1 MKPRTRFLVLALA
14 VAGLAT
20 GATLA
25 LLPSGGNAVVEF
37 NPEDD
42 LCIVPV
48 ERIAPAFP
56 HDPASGLA
64 LHAAR
69 PVPKDARCPV
79 CGMYPARYPRWA
91 AQLVFED
98 GAAHFFDS
106 PADLF
111 HFMREP
117 GRYDPERATDTVA
130 ASYLTD
136 FISGD
141 WIEAKDAVLVIGST
155 ITGPMRGADLPAFAS
170 AAAAETFIAERG
182 GKLLR
187 FDEVSEDVV
196 AALQRTHAH
205 QAHPA
210 PHAEH

>member
-1 MKPRTRFLVLALA
+1 MKPHVRFIVLGVAAAGIA
-14 VAGLAT
+14 V

-25 LLPSGGNAVVEF
+25 LLPSGGKAVVEF

-69 PVPKDARCPV
+69 PVPKEARCPI

-106 PADLF
+106 PADLL
-111 HFMREP
+111 HFMRDP
-117 GRYDPERATDTVA
+117 GRYDPERASDAVA
-130 ASYLTD
+130 AAYLTD
-136 FISGD
+136 FASGD
-141 WIEAKDAVLVIGST
+141 WIEARNALLVIDST
-155 ITGPMRGADLPAFAS
+155 IRGPMRGADLPAFAS
-170 AAAAETFIAERG
+170 AAAAAAFIAERG

-187 FDEVSEDVV
+187 FEEVGEDTI

-205 QAHPA
+205 
-210 PHAEH
+210 